1 MSTPD
6 TVVDVAGNVVV
17 AIGVSDWLETAT
29 IPITIPK
36 IAKVTREERHCA
48 HHDTCTAG
56 VNESW
61 SRGGKASSG
70 EFTTPKRYQRE
81 CLQAI
86 RATEQAKYYGS
97 PCAKFGL
104 L

>member
-1 MSTPD
+1 MSSPD

-17 AIGVSDWLETAT
+17 AIGVSDWRETVT

-61 SRGGKASSG
+61 SCGGKASFG
-70 EFTTPKRYQRE
+70 EFTALKRYQRE
-81 CLQAI
+81 RLQ
-86 RATEQAKYYGS
+86 TERTY
-97 PCAKFGL
+97 
-104 L
+104 